1 MNLKMVGKLPSE
13 YIEIPVIKRE
23 DGTLKSLNP
32 QYEEY
37 IRSVNETSNII
48 RSGITEVI
56 DYIRE
61 KIFYN
66 KEIRTQEI
74 TISENNRVLA
84 LCDLSSDDA
93 VLEMKTFDIF
103 SVYHS
108 RKREDV
114 IRQMYYQK
122 GNKELYAMSIIFD
135 ASCAQNGER
144 KLENLIFKI
153 YKVEIKK
160 EE

>member
-1 MNLKMVGKLPSE
+1 MKLKMVGILPSE
-13 YIEIPVIKRE
+13 RKEIPVMKRE
-23 DGTLKSLNP
+23 DGTLKSLDP
-32 QYEEY
+32 QFEDY

-61 KIFYN
+61 KVFDN
-66 KEIRTQEI
+66 KEIRTQEL
-74 TISENNRVLA
+74 TLSENNRVLA

-93 VLEMKTFDIF
+93 ILEIKTFDIF
-103 SVYHS
+103 SVIYT
-108 RKREDV
+108 RKRENV

-122 GNKELYAMSIIFD
+122 GNKKLYAMSIIFD
-135 ASCAQNGER
+135 NSYSQNSER
-144 KLENLIFKI
+144 KLNSLIFKI

-160 EE
+160 E